1 MNQSIGK
8 ILPVDGYSVQL
19 NGVVPRDFGMSLSH
33 LYQPIIGMEAI
44 TLYQTLLSEHD
55 LSSKPEIHSHHTLM
69 NYLAVPLDHIYEAR
83 RKLEAIGLMQ
93 TFSTEEEGRTCYI
106 YELQPPFS
114 PEQFFYDD
122 MLSLLLNHELG
133 ADKYSRLRDRFLKEK
148 YPLEQC
154 ENVTASFDEIFHGYQ
169 KSGPAFTARMP
180 EKETNI
186 VKLQTASGP
195 YLENDRIDFTYI
207 YQSLKEKM
215 YPAEKILTVRHKRIM
230 MQLASLYDLSS
241 QELEKAI
248 GWALNEENQLIVE
261 ELKEACHDLSPKKG
275 KVTSLKTIEKKEKV
289 TEDPNVDGNATK
301 EDQFIAMLE
310 RKSPKE
316 LLEDLSSGNEASA
329 QDLKLIRDVMTEQGL
344 SPGVM
349 NVLVHYV
356 LLKTDMKLS
365 KAYLEKIASHWA
377 RKNVTTVRQA
387 MTMAKAEH
395 QKYQQWGKN
404 SKGRVKKQSKE
415 IIPDWFKEREN
426 DTKQKEEKKGSQKVD
441 KEEIAARIKRIT
453 NNGN

>member
-8 ILPVDGYSVQL
+8 LLPVDGYSVQL
-19 NGVVPRDFGMSLSH
+19 NGSVPRDYGSALSH
-33 LYQPIIGMEAI
+33 LYQPIIGVEAV
-44 TLYQTLLSEHD
+44 TLYQTLLSEYD
-55 LSSKPEIHSHHTLM
+55 LAIEPEVHSHHTLM
-69 NYLAVPLDHIYEAR
+69 NYLAMPLDRIYNAR

-93 TFSTEEEGRTCYI
+93 TLSTEEESRACYI
-106 YELQPPFS
+106 YNLQPPFS

-133 ADKYSRLRDRFLKEK
+133 ADKYNKLRNRFMRVK
-148 YPLEQC
+148 YPLTDC
-154 ENVTASFDEIFHGYQ
+154 ENITASFDEIFHGYQ
-169 KSGPAFTARMP
+169 TSGPAFTARMP
-180 EKETNI
+180 QKDSTL
-186 VKLQTASGP
+186 VTLQQANGP
-195 YLENDRIDFTYI
+195 LLQDDRIDFNWI

-215 YPAEKILTVRHKRIM
+215 YPAEKILNVRYKRIM

-241 QELEKAI
+241 QDLEKAI
-248 GWALNEENQLIVE
+248 GWALNEENQLNVA

-275 KVTSLKTIEKKEKV
+275 KVTSMKTIETRDKWTDTQADDIKTSKE
-289 TEDPNVDGNATK
+289 E
-301 EDQFIAMLE
+301 QFISMLE

-316 LLEDLSSGNEASA
+316 LLEDLSTGNEASA

-404 SKGRVKKQSKE
+404 NKSRGKKQTKE
-415 IIPDWFKEREN
+415 IIPDWFKENQN
-426 DTKQKEEKKGSQKVD
+426 DGKRQEEKKSSSKVN